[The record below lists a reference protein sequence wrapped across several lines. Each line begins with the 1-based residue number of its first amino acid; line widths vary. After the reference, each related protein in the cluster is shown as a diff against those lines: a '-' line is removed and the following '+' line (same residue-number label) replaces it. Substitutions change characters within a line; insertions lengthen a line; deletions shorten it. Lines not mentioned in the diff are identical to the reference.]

1 MIFHI
6 LDAFVGIMSKYGAFL
21 NAKGKRFC
29 FIIWIIGAIYWIFR
43 YFSVGLYVKSFFCLF
58 SIGIAAFGY
67 INWGKKG
74 IGFKRNKKV
83 NDEPVNASIFPSKPI
98 EYKNITISYVCY
110 KDLEKLYASRIYL
123 KNIEKNL
130 ELV

>member
-67 INWGKKG
+67 INWAKKG
-74 IGFKRNKKV
+74 IGEKQSKKYNDGSV
-83 NDEPVNASIFPSKPI
+83 NVSMFPSKPFEDI
-98 EYKNITISYVCY
+98 NVTISY
-110 KDLEKLYASRIYL
+110 KGSELLHPITIDNSLECAQDNQDNS
-123 KNIEKNL
+123 
-130 ELV
+130 